1 MRRAAAV
8 WMLFLASLIL
18 AGCNS
23 NERQLLGQ
31 AEARWR
37 EGNYEDAIRLNTLL
51 YDRDHQGKYA
61 AKAMLNIANI
71 YYLNLRQ
78 LRKAI
83 EWYEKIADEAPGRDE
98 EYVARKQLAAIYDL
112 TGDLTRAILQYDK
125 LLQMKSLENREEI
138 LFARALAY
146 FKTEDLDRALR
157 ELRRLE
163 EGGISGHLADQV
175 CLKIGSIYQIQ
186 HKYEDAE
193 GHFQRVSQAGCREC
207 RRQAILDLAQTYES
221 LYDFDRAI
229 AAIRRLDPGPEN
241 EQFISKEVARLRDK
255 RKRVDTGP
263 VPLWD
268 MTHR

>member
-1 MRRAAAV
+1 MRRAAKA
-8 WMLFLASLIL
+8 WMLLLLAAIL

-61 AKAMLNIANI
+61 ATAMLNIANI
-71 YYLNLRQ
+71 YYLNLRE

-83 EWYEKIADEAPGRDE
+83 EWYEKIVDETPGREE
-98 EYVARKQLAAIYDL
+98 EYAARKQLAAIYDT

-125 LLQMKSLENREEI
+125 LLEMKSLESREEV
-138 LFARALAY
+138 LFARATAY
-146 FKTEDLDRALR
+146 FKSGDMDRALR

-163 EGGISGHLADQV
+163 EGGISGHLADKV

-186 HKYEDAE
+186 HKFDEAK
-193 GHFQRVSQAGCREC
+193 GHFERVSQAGCREC
-207 RRQAILDLAQTYES
+207 RRQALLNLAETYES
-221 LYDFDRAI
+221 LYDFEHAI
-229 AAIRRLDPGPEN
+229 ATIRRLDPGPEN
-241 EQFISKEVARLRDK
+241 EQFISKEVARLQDM
-255 RKRVDTGP
+255 RKRVDSGP